1 MIALL
6 VCLLQESLLTDP
18 EIDDMKEDLEE
29 KDHQLME
36 KQKTLEQYTKEQ
48 VMLKLS
54 CAGLRKSLQQIS
66 EEVRDKIAEVKTKE
80 KDRDISQ
87 KEAVS
92 LEVFRELLERE
103 VDSLDSE
110 LEGASFFVTRNIN
123 ERLEQNQR
131 QLRNVAE
138 MLSRRRSHVSDLAE
152 QLKTAEG
159 ALRVAKERVVQ
170 LNEEWFQESSKIV
183 SKSQQ
188 MHQLK
193 RVMDQIK
200 GRVMVRAGGID
211 QLLQQKMAA
220 RNKPRPPVF
229 QVRKF

>member
-1 MIALL
+1 
-6 VCLLQESLLTDP
+6 
-18 EIDDMKEDLEE
+18 MKEDLEE

-66 EEVRDKIAEVKTKE
+66 QEIKDKISEAKTKE
-80 KDRDISQ
+80 KDRDTSQ
-87 KEAVS
+87 KETAS

-103 VDSLDSE
+103 VDSLESE
-110 LEGASFFVTRNIN
+110 LEGASYFVTRNIN
-123 ERLEQNQR
+123 ERLEQSQT
-131 QLRNVAE
+131 QLKNAAE
-138 MLSRRRSHVSDLAE
+138 MLTRRGTHLSDLAE
-152 QLKTAEG
+152 QLKTTEG
-159 ALRVAKERVVQ
+159 ALRVAKGRVVQ
-170 LNEEWFQESSKIV
+170 LNEEWFQESSQVV

-188 MHQLK
+188 IHQLK

-200 GRVMVRAGGID
+200 GRVMVRAGKID

-229 QVRKF
+229 QVRKYKICNAHTLFYQSL